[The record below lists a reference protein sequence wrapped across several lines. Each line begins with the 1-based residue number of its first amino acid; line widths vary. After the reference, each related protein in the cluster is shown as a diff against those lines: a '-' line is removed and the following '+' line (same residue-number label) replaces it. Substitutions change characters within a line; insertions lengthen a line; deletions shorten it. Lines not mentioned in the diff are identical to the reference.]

1 MPSFS
6 FQVDRVY
13 QVKAPFSVHPDAG
26 LMGEP
31 FTVDAGATVVYRGVV
46 ELGATQRHVFDLG
59 EGRKG
64 YSRERRQFEDALVE
78 DYGALL
84 KA

>member
-13 QVKAPFSVHPDAG
+13 QVTAAFSVHPDPG

-31 FTVDAGATVVYRGVV
+31 FSIEPGTTLVYRGVV

-64 YSRERRQFEDALVE
+64 YSRERAQFEGALAE

>member
-13 QVKAPFSVHPDAG
+13 QVKSAFAVHPDPG
-26 LMGEP
+26 LMSEP
-31 FTVDAGATVVYRGVV
+31 FNVEAGATVVYRGVV
-46 ELGATQRHVFDLG
+46 ELGGTQRHVFDLG

-64 YSRERRQFEDALVE
+64 YSRERKQFEDALVE
-78 DYGALL
+78 DYGALM

>member
-1 MPSFS
+1 MASFS

-13 QVKAPFSVHPDAG
+13 AVGASFTVHPDPG

-31 FTVDAGATVVYRGVV
+31 YSIEAGTRIVYRGVV
-46 ELGATQRHVFDLG
+46 ELGGTQRHVFDLG

-64 YSRERRQFEDALVE
+64 YSRERSQFENALAEDYDALLR
-78 DYGALL
+78 A
-84 KA
+84 